1 MPTRHASATWTGDL
15 RSGKGNFSGESG
27 AVSGE
32 YSFGTRFGDVAG
44 TNPEELLA
52 AADAACFSMAL
63 SGALAK
69 AGMTAEKIETKAACT
84 IEKVGDGFKITRMKL
99 DCTARVPGAD
109 RDAFKDVAEATKSS
123 CPVSTALMGNVEIE
137 LDARLEEG

>member
-1 MPTRHASATWTGDL
+1 MPTRNASATWTGDL
-15 RSGKGNFSGESG
+15 RGGKGSFSGESG
-27 AVSGE
+27 AIGGD
-32 YSFGTRFGDVAG
+32 YSFGTRFGDAAG

-69 AGMTAEKIETKAACT
+69 AGMTPERIETKAACT
-84 IEKVGDGFKITRMKL
+84 IEKSGDGFKITRMKL
-99 DCTARVPGAD
+99 DCVARVPGAD
-109 RDAFKDVAEATKSS
+109 RDAFKDVAEATKST

-137 LDARLEEG
+137 LNARLDES

>member
-15 RSGKGNFSGESG
+15 RSGKGEFSGESG
-27 AVSGE
+27 AVGGQ
-32 YSFGTRFGDVAG
+32 YSFGTRFGDVSG

-63 SGALAK
+63 SLALSQ
-69 AGMTAEKIETKAACT
+69 AGMTPERIETKAACT
-84 IEKVGDGFKITRMKL
+84 IEKVGDGNKITRMKL

-109 RDAFKDVAEATKSS
+109 RDAFKDVAEATKST
-123 CPVSTALMGNVEIE
+123 CPVSSALLGNVEIE

>member
-15 RSGKGNFSGESG
+15 RSGKGTFSGESG
-27 AVSGE
+27 AVGGE
-32 YSFGTRFGDVAG
+32 YSFGTRFGDAQG

-63 SGALAK
+63 SLALAQ
-69 AGMTAEKIETKAACT
+69 AGMTPEKIETKAACT

-99 DCTARVPGAD
+99 DCTARVRGAD
-109 RDAFKDVAEATKSS
+109 RDAFKDVAEATKSA

-137 LDARLEEG
+137 LDARLVED